1 MDLLVAPV
9 CGRVMFGDRQRA
21 EGKLRPLAVRTRIF
35 VLHSKQTSAPL
46 LVADNVQRLRDE
58 VKAAEE
64 ILPRL
69 VDRAA
74 ALYLLAHHYAR

>member
-1 MDLLVAPV
+1 MNGFTVGHHRKMKNANDFPSRLEVI
-9 CGRVMFGDRQRA
+9 CTNSD
-21 EGKLRPLAVRTRIF
+21 F
-35 VLHSKQTSAPL
+35 VLDSKQASASL
-46 LVADNVQRLRDE
+46 LAADNVQRLRDE